1 MRREIQISSEIRCNS
16 YVTTTTTS
24 EVATASN
31 INSMSRKS
39 LVDGYTWQ
47 TQLRDELRREDDLVE
62 ASAQSITENSLQ
74 LDDYKKRNGHRAVAF
89 EKGTAKSYKQI
100 MQERNLEREEARLA
114 KSDTV
119 PRLEDAS
126 SSTQSRKRKR
136 RWDVTPEE
144 YELNK
149 IKEQSLIL
157 GSKLLGSLLK
167 TKQKVPVI
175 NGIPLTDEI
184 LDKILPPQYVKIDI
198 PHEFLSGEGHPD
210 VVALSNDYYVP
221 PSLDNAVAE
230 SKNLAKDL
238 PSDAPGIAG
247 VQLYRETDKKHFAVL
262 NQNEED
268 LTEEA
273 KQEKKV
279 LSLLLKVKNGSQVSR
294 KRSLRQLTD
303 NARKF
308 GPEALFNAILP
319 LLLEPEL
326 DDQERHLIVKLTGR
340 IMFQLDDLVRPY
352 TKKILTVISPLL
364 IDENFNLRLEAR
376 DIIASLSKAAGLAT
390 MIANLRP
397 DLDNVDEYVRNLT
410 SRVFAI
416 VANTLGLV
424 SFLPFLRAVVKSKKS
439 WMARHT
445 GIKII
450 QQLGIL
456 LGGGNGNSILPY
468 LKQLTDVIQPCLQ
481 DEQFQV
487 RTIAALTVS
496 QLADSVYPYGVDTFE
511 ASLEDL
517 WLGLKKH
524 RGKGLAAF
532 LRAIGSIISLMERDP
547 SYEEYSNYY
556 TKEITRTLL
565 REFSSP
571 DEDMKKTVLLILPKL
586 PLSKQLIPAYQ
597 KDIIDPFLKNF
608 WNRRLAADS
617 QKLSKLVVDATVGLS
632 KKFDFLNLLQRIIIY
647 SKDENEALRKL
658 CVTSVDAMITSSTDM
673 LIGLDSHLEY
683 ALVDGILYAF
693 QEQTIRSRVY
703 LQAFKSLS
711 SVLKE
716 RMAPHI
722 DSIISTVLYRVKN
735 KDPEVRQQATD
746 LIVIMA
752 PVIKQC
758 NRDDDTL
765 LMKLV
770 LVLYESLGEVYPDV
784 LGSIISA
791 LHACLESMDKSSM
804 NNMDNPS
811 INQLLPTVTPIL
823 KNRQE
828 KVQEACIK
836 LVGMVAQKSGET
848 INAREWMRIS
858 FEMLDMLKSSKKRI
872 RIAANNTFGYIAR
885 TIGPQDVLVMLLNNL
900 RVQERQLRVCTAVAI
915 GIVAETC
922 LPYTV
927 LPALMNEYRIPD
939 KNIQNG
945 ILKSLSFLFEYI
957 NGETTKDYLY
967 AISPLIEDA
976 LTDRDQVHRQTAA
989 TVVKHIAINCVG
1001 LLYDDYYEVMV
1012 HYLNLLLPNIFETSP
1027 HVIFRILEAIES
1039 LRLAVGIGLFSNY
1052 LWSGLFHPARKV
1064 RSPYW
1069 KMFNQALIYSSDSL
1083 VPYYPRF
1090 EDLNSGEE
1098 MDYTVPEM
1106 AVFI

>member
-1 MRREIQISSEIRCNS
+1 
-16 YVTTTTTS
+16 
-24 EVATASN
+24 
-31 INSMSRKS
+31 MSRS
-39 LVDGYTWQ
+39 LLEGYALHKR
-47 TQLRDELRREDDLVE
+47 LRDELQQEEELLE
-62 ASAQSITENSLQ
+62 ASTLTNSLQ
-74 LDDYKKRNGHRAVAF
+74 HNDYKKRGNATRVAF
-89 EKGTAKSYKQI
+89 EKGTTMSYKQV
-100 MQERNLEREEARLA
+100 MQERNLEREEMRLA
-114 KSDTV
+114 KH
-119 PRLEDAS
+119 
-126 SSTQSRKRKR
+126 TQSTDNSIDSNVVPQPTRRRKR

-144 YELNK
+144 YEQNK
-149 IKEQSLIL
+149 HKDQRVIL
-157 GSKLLGSLLK
+157 ESKLLQSLLN
-167 TKQKVPVI
+167 TKDKVPVI

-184 LDKILPPQYVKIDI
+184 LDKILPPQYTKIAI
-198 PHEFLSGEGHPD
+198 PTEYLTNDSHPD
-210 VVALSNDYYVP
+210 VIALSNDYYIP
-221 PSLDNAVAE
+221 PSIENALME

-238 PSDAPGIAG
+238 PVDAPGMAG
-247 VQLYRETDKKHFAVL
+247 VQFYKEADKKHFAAVL
-262 NQNEED
+262 TSQNNVED
-268 LTEEA
+268 DHHLTDDA
-273 KQEKKV
+273 KKEKRV
-279 LSLLLKVKNGSQVSR
+279 LSLLLKVKNGSQVVR

-319 LLLEPEL
+319 LMLEPDL

-340 IMFQLDDLVRPY
+340 IMFQLDALVGPY
-352 TKKILTVISPLL
+352 TRKILTVISPLL

-376 DIIASLSKAAGLAT
+376 DIIANLSKAVGLAT

-424 SFLPFLRAVVKSKKS
+424 QFLPFLRAVVKSRKS

-468 LKQLTDVIQPCLQ
+468 LKKLIDVIQPCLQ

-487 RTIAALTVS
+487 RTIAALTIS
-496 QLADSVYPYGVDTFE
+496 QLADSVYPYGVDAFE
-511 ASLEDL
+511 GSLEDL

-524 RGKGLAAF
+524 RGKGLAGF

-608 WNRRLAADS
+608 WNRRLAGDS
-617 QKLSKLVVDATVGLS
+617 QKLSKLVVDATVGLGT
-632 KKFDFLNLLQRIIIY
+632 KFDLLDLLERIIVY
-647 SKDENEALRKL
+647 SKDENESLRLL
-658 CVTSVDAMITSSTDM
+658 CVSAVNALITSSSDT

-683 ALVDGILYAF
+683 TLVDGVLYAF
-693 QEQTIRSRVY
+693 QEQTVRSKTY
-703 LQAFKSLS
+703 LQAFKSLFLA
-711 SVLKE
+711 LKE
-716 RMAPHI
+716 RMGPHI

-735 KDPEVRQQATD
+735 KSPEVRQQATD
-746 LIVIMA
+746 LIVIIA
-752 PVIKQC
+752 PAIKLC

-770 LVLYESLGEVYPDV
+770 LVLYESLGEVYPEV

-791 LHACLESMDKSSM
+791 LHTCLECMDKSSM

-811 INQLLPTVTPIL
+811 INQLLPTITPIL

-836 LVGMVAQKSGET
+836 LVGMVAQRSGET

-872 RIAANNTFGYIAR
+872 RIAANSTFGSIAR

-957 NGETTKDYLY
+957 EGETTKDYLF

-989 TVVKHIAINCVG
+989 TVVKHIAMNCVG
-1001 LLYDDYYEVMV
+1001 LLYDDYAEVLV
-1012 HYLNLLLPNIFETSP
+1012 HYLNLILPNIFETSP

-1039 LRLAVGIGLFSNY
+1039 LRISIGIGVFSNY

-1069 KMFNQALIYSSDSL
+1069 KMLNQAIIYNSDSL

-1090 EDLNSGEE
+1090 DKLEGGK
-1098 MDYTVPEM
+1098 DYNIPELDI
-1106 AVFI
+1106 FI